1 MRYAVVFVLVLVLGC
16 SRGFAQEVADTLKNS
31 IGIKLKFLPAG
42 RFTMGQAD
50 GETDETPHAVTLS
63 KPYYL
68 GVTEVTNGQWKRVM
82 GSVPSHWKYSEL
94 PVESITWEDAREFCQ
109 KLSALPQ
116 ERQAGRVYRL
126 PTEAEWEYACRAR
139 SATQYSF
146 GDDEAFLV
154 DHAWYFHQGGEAHP
168 VGQKTPNA
176 WGLFDMHGNVSEWCS
191 DWYGD
196 YGRGAATDPLGP
208 MNASTRVLR
217 GGNWRCAAVACRSAS
232 RAQLDPSG
240 RSSYLGFRL
249 ALDLPGGR
257 QTEPGKQ

>member
-1 MRYAVVFVLVLVLGC
+1 MRCAVVFVLVLGC
-16 SRGFAQEVADTLKNS
+16 LSGLAQEVPDSLKNS
-31 IGIKLKFLPAG
+31 IGIELKLLPAG

-50 GETDETPHAVTLS
+50 GDADETPHQVTLTA
-63 KPYYL
+63 PFYM
-68 GVTEVTNGQWKRVM
+68 GACEVTNAQWKRVM
-82 GSVPSHWKYSEL
+82 GSVPSHWKYREL
-94 PVESITWEDAREFCQ
+94 PVESITWEDALEFCR

-126 PTEAEWEYACRAR
+126 PTEAEWEYACRAG

-154 DHAWYFHQGGEAHP
+154 DHAWYFHQGGQAHP

-196 YGRGAATDPLGP
+196 YGRGAATDPVGP